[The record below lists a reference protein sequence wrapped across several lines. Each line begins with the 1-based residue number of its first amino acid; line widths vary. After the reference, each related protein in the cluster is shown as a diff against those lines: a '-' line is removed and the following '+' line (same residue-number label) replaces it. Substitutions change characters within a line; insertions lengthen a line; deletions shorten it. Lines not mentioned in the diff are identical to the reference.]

1 MAAEVDGD
9 LPVFEFRPLENSFSR
24 LPLVLIN
31 AETMMVRFSAMIEK
45 VAFFNLFCEVRLLVF

>member
-24 LPLVLIN
+24 LPPGSD
-31 AETMMVRFSAMIEK
+31 ECRDHDGS
-45 VAFFNLFCEVRLLVF
+45 FFGND